1 MSDIFQGILPELRP
15 IVYSIVKAVGEDTRN
30 YLESNNTDTYNAL
43 GFLRG
48 DYINTNLRDIVL
60 PNNPD
65 YELLHFKRYAWK
77 GCILINRNRKLTITI
92 SSKRSLARIKHTERK
107 RPHYLQSCCY
117 TLNGDLEA
125 KCKQL
130 SIEGIDMDEETPLF
144 SCDEFEM
151 DFYDIVGTLVNPD
164 EGFRHIVVAYD
175 LDKMEIASL
184 SLIVFN
190 GALDVVDSIS
200 LMDLIRP
207 DFGALTSVAAE
218 PENDPPVQDAH
229 SLVKIKKG
237 IISKNGKE
245 PEKKP
250 AISAKTNEKNM
261 QA

>member
-1 MSDIFQGILPELRP
+1 
-15 IVYSIVKAVGEDTRN
+15 
-30 YLESNNTDTYNAL
+30 
-43 GFLRG
+43 
-48 DYINTNLRDIVL
+48 
-60 PNNPD
+60 
-65 YELLHFKRYAWK
+65 
-77 GCILINRNRKLTITI
+77 
-92 SSKRSLARIKHTERK
+92 
-107 RPHYLQSCCY
+107 
-117 TLNGDLEA
+117 
-125 KCKQL
+125 
-130 SIEGIDMDEETPLF
+130 MDEETPLF

-151 DFYDIVGTLVNPD
+151 DFYNIVGTLVNPD

-207 DFGALTSVAAE
+207 DFGALTSVASE